1 MTEKNN
7 GILKVQKVDN
17 DIPLFKHSYGDAGYD
32 LYVTKDTWI
41 YPFKVNKV
49 PVNVKCQIE
58 NFHFGLTTSRSGE
71 TLKGNIVIPGII
83 DNTYRGQISALMFRV
98 GLLPK
103 KIKKNTRIAQLIII
117 PYKECTI
124 ISEKLDNS
132 TRGEN
137 GYGSSGIK

>member
-1 MTEKNN
+1 MRAFL
-7 GILKVQKVDN
+7 ILTIISLLHRFGNANFDANK
-17 DIPLFKHSYGDAGYD
+17 LF
-32 LYVTKDTWI
+32 V
-41 YPFKVNKV
+41 
-49 PVNVKCQIE
+49 CE